1 MYNHVFCIVG
11 KDARHTASTKPAATF
26 IEHLSIIPDPRVN
39 RTKHHELTDILVIVL
54 CTLLCG
60 GESFYDMEEFGKAK
74 KQWFSTFLSLPN
86 GIPSHDT
93 FNRVFSALDPA
104 CFHEFFI
111 NWTAGLREN
120 VSREIVAIDGKALRL
135 ACDTKQNIPMMVNS
149 WARENRLVL
158 GQLKVDAKS
167 NEITAVPELLR
178 VLDIE
183 GCIVTTDAMGCQKH
197 IAAQTVEA
205 GADYVL
211 ALKGNHE
218 TIHREVE
225 EYFLGQSL
233 ETGGGPEAV
242 ATMETTDNARGRLE
256 VRKFIQSNDLSQLRA
271 GDQWAGLKTI
281 GMVETIRA
289 DGNKETC
296 ALERRYFLSSLE
308 MDIKTFTKAVR
319 GLWAVE
325 NSCHWVLDVSLGE
338 DRSRARSGNA
348 AENLA
353 TIRRMALNLLNSERT
368 KKRSIKGKQLAASW
382 NHDYLLRLL
391 HF

>member
-1 MYNHVFCIVG
+1 M
-11 KDARHTASTKPAATF
+11 S
-26 IEHLSIIPDPRVN
+26 
-39 RTKHHELTDILVIVL
+39 DILVIAL
-54 CTLLCG
+54 CAQLCG

-93 FNRVFSALDPA
+93 FNRVFSALDPK

-111 NWTAGLREN
+111 NWTAGLREK
-120 VSREIVAIDGKALRL
+120 VHREIVAIDGKSLRR
-135 ACDTKQNIPMMVNS
+135 ARNAKQTLPMVVNA

-178 VLDIE
+178 VLE
-183 GCIVTTDAMGCQKH
+183 LKGCIVTTDAMGCQKH
-197 IAAQTVEA
+197 IAAQIVEA

-218 TIHREVE
+218 IIHREVE
-225 EYFLGQSL
+225 EHLLGQSL
-233 ETGGGPEAV
+233 EAGGSGVSEAV
-242 ATMETTDNARGRLE
+242 ATLETTDNGRGRLE
-256 VRKFIQSNDLSQLRA
+256 VRKFIQSDDLSQLGA
-271 GDQWAGLKTI
+271 GDQWTGLKTI

-308 MDIKTFTKAVR
+308 MDVETFAKAVR
-319 GLWAVE
+319 GHWAVE

-353 TIRRMALNLLNSERT
+353 TTRRMALNLLNSERT

-391 HF
+391 DF

>member
-1 MYNHVFCIVG
+1 MQDTPHQPSQPQTLLEY
-11 KDARHTASTKPAATF
+11 
-26 IEHLSIIPDPRVN
+26 LSSIPDPRVN
-39 RTKHHELTDILVIVL
+39 RTKHHELVDILVIAL
-54 CTLLCG
+54 CTLICG

-74 KQWFSTFLSLPN
+74 RRWFSTFLRLPK

-93 FNRVFSALDPA
+93 FNRVFTALDPE

-111 NWTAGLREN
+111 NWTAGLREK
-120 VSREIVAIDGKALRL
+120 VHREIVAIDGKALRR
-135 ACDTKQNIPMMVNS
+135 ACDARQNIPMIVNA

-158 GQLKVDAKS
+158 GQLKVDEKS

-178 VLDIE
+178 ALDLK

-197 IAAQTVEA
+197 IAAQIVEA

-218 TIHREVE
+218 IIHRQVE
-225 EYFLGQSL
+225 EHLLGKVKEASGSGGAEALAAL
-233 ETGGGPEAV
+233 ETI
-242 ATMETTDNARGRLE
+242 DNRRGRVE
-256 VRKFIQSNDLSQLRA
+256 VRKFIQSDDLTELRT
-271 GDQWAGLKTI
+271 GDQWAGLRTI
-281 GMVETIRA
+281 GMVETIRV
-289 DGNKETC
+289 DGNKETYG
-296 ALERRYFLSSLE
+296 LERRYFLSSLE
-308 MDIKTFTKAVR
+308 LNVETFAKAVR
-319 GLWAVE
+319 GHWAVE

-353 TIRRMALNLLNSERT
+353 TTRRLALNLLNSEKT

-391 HF
+391 DF